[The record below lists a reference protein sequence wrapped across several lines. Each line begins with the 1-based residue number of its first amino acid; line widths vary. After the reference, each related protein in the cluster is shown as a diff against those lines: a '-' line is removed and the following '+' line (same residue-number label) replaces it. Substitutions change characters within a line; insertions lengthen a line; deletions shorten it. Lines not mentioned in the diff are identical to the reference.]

1 MMNTQQIRAEI
12 EQLDSLPT
20 TSPVVRK
27 LLGIIDSQTLSL
39 NEIGDIIA
47 KDQAI
52 TARLLKMVNSPVYG
66 FPGRISSVS
75 QALILLGLNIVKG
88 MLLGISVFE
97 MMEKTM
103 MGLWEHSLCV
113 AVAART
119 IASKKGLNE
128 PEEVMV
134 SALIHDIGKVALN
147 IKFSEQY
154 NSALLL
160 SEKKG
165 IMIKD
170 SEEDIFGISH
180 TDAGGWLA
188 QKWNFPKTL
197 LEPIVYHHNPDIAKN
212 APVQTAIVHLSDIIV
227 RGRGIGFSGDHIVP
241 AVNPRVWEELSLSDN
256 DIKDVLMVIEDA
268 SQKAEN
274 IMVV

>member
-1 MMNTQQIRAEI
+1 MNVQQIRTEI

-39 NEIGDIIA
+39 SEIGDIIA

-97 MMEKTM
+97 IMEKTM
-103 MGLWEHSLCV
+103 MGLWKHSLCV
-113 AVAART
+113 AIAART
-119 IASKKGLNE
+119 IAAKRGLNA

-147 IKFSEQY
+147 IKFPEQY

-165 IMIKD
+165 IMIRD

-180 TDAGGWLA
+180 TDAGLWLA
-188 QKWNFPKTL
+188 QKWNFPRTL
-197 LEPIVYHHNPDIAKN
+197 LEPIAYHHNPDIAKN
-212 APVQTAIVHLSDIIV
+212 AAIQTAIVHMSDIIV
-227 RGRGIGFSGDHIVP
+227 RGRGIGFSGDYIVP
-241 AVNPRVWEELSLSDN
+241 VVNPGVWKELSLSDN
-256 DIKDVLMVIEDA
+256 DIKDVLTVIEDA

-274 IMVV
+274 FMVV